1 MKSITQIMAEDH
13 SKMGQL
19 CAYIEK
25 LLKEDLEKAKKVFN
39 KFKWTLEK
47 HFFVEEKVI
56 FSIYSASRSEEEND
70 HLLEILKEH
79 KDILFLIS
87 QIEESFENNEIPRF
101 AELSEDLIAHAKFED
116 EFLYPR
122 LDEELSEEQK
132 QIIYD
137 RSDEVIRG

>member
-1 MKSITQIMAEDH
+1 MHSITQIMAEDH
-13 SKMGQL
+13 SKIGQL

-47 HFFVEEKVI
+47 HFFIEEKVI
-56 FSIYSASRSEEEND
+56 FSLYNSKRSEEENQQI
-70 HLLEILKEH
+70 LEILKEH
-79 KDILFLIS
+79 KDILFLVE
-87 QIEESFENNEIPRF
+87 QIEESLEKNEVPVF
-101 AELSEDLIAHAKFED
+101 DELNQDLIAHANFED

-132 QIIYD
+132 QIILE
-137 RSDEVIRG
+137 RSEEVIRG